1 MADERTNQEFDRTR
15 NYYEVLGISPD
26 ATPREIRDAY
36 IRLAKQVH
44 PDHNNQNDRLM
55 IELNAIYEV
64 LSNEA
69 KRRTYDERFVQEKV
83 HDFTES
89 RKPET
94 SEKPK
99 EQLAPSLKQIDLL
112 KTLRLVLTGLLV
124 CLFAYLVFYLAV
136 NILDLVT
143 TLPEWLLKLA
153 PKTF

>member
-1 MADERTNQEFDRTR
+1 MADERTNREFDRTR

-36 IRLAKQVH
+36 IHLAKQVH

-55 IELNAIYEV
+55 IELNVIYEV

-69 KRRTYDERFVQEKV
+69 KRRIYDERFVQDKV

-94 SEKPK
+94 PEKPK
-99 EQLAPSLKQIDLL
+99 EKPARSLKPIDLL
-112 KTLRLVLTGLLV
+112 KTLRLGLTGLLF
-124 CLFAYLVFYLAV
+124 CLLAYLVFYLAV
-136 NILDLVT
+136 NILDLGM

-153 PKTF
+153 PRTL